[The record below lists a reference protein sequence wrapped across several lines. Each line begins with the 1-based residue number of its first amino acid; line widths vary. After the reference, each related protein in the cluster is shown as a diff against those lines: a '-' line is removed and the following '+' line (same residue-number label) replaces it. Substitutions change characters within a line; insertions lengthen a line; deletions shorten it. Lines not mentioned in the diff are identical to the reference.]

1 MLQNLKE
8 INLKRYNA
16 MHVILDFKTL
26 AAHLLGF
33 KTRYQGVEKLTGVP
47 WPIIAA
53 IHHRESSHNFNT
65 QLAQGDPLSQV
76 STHVPI
82 GQGPYFGQD
91 AWERAAARALIETGG
106 KTWEDWTPGGWTTYL
121 EKYNGLGY
129 ANHGRPSPYVWAG
142 TDQYRLGKY
151 VSDGVYDAEAIDTQ
165 PGCVALIAALAK
177 QDPTI
182 NLNNLASIAPVKKP
196 IEPTKET
203 HMLNW
208 KTTIAGVAAI
218 FSAIG
223 MLFSNGVVDWSHLS
237 TVIPA
242 IIAGFGLMFAKDS
255 TVHSTPAEV
264 VAAGVVSHEPQP
276 TIAVK

>member
-1 MLQNLKE
+1 MLDSLKAA
-8 INLKRYNA
+8 NLKRFNA
-16 MHVILDFKTL
+16 MHVTLDFKIL
-26 AAHLLGF
+26 ATHLLGF
-33 KTRYQGVEKLTGVP
+33 KTRYQGVAKLSGVP

-76 STHVPI
+76 STHVPR

-106 KTWEDWTPGGWTTYL
+106 KTWGDWTPGGWTTYL

-129 ANHGRPSPYVWAG
+129 ANKGRPSPYVWAG
-142 TDQYRLGKY
+142 TNQYHSGKY
-151 VSDGVYDAEAIDTQ
+151 VSDGVYSDSAVDTQ

-182 NLNNLASIAPVKKP
+182 NLNNLTSIVPPFVKP
-196 IEPTKET
+196 IEPIKET

-208 KTTIAGVAAI
+208 KTTMTGVAAI
-218 FSAIG
+218 FAAIG
-223 MLFSNGVVDWSHLS
+223 TLFTNGVFDVSHLS
-237 TVIPA
+237 TAIPA
-242 IIAGFGLMFAKDS
+242 IIVGLGLLFAKDS
-255 TVHSTPAEV
+255 TVHSTPAQ
-264 VAAGVVSHEPQP
+264 VAAAAATTPVV
-276 TIAVK
+276 VK

>member
-1 MLQNLKE
+1 MLDSLKAA
-8 INLKRYNA
+8 NLKRFNA
-16 MHVILDFKTL
+16 MHVTLDFKIL
-26 AAHLLGF
+26 ATHLLGF
-33 KTRYQGVEKLTGVP
+33 KTRYQGVAKLSGVP

-76 STHVPI
+76 STHVPR

-106 KTWEDWTPGGWTTYL
+106 KTWGDWTPGGWTTYL

-129 ANHGRPSPYVWAG
+129 ANKGRPSPYVWAG
-142 TDQYRLGKY
+142 TNQYHSGKY
-151 VSDGVYDAEAIDTQ
+151 VSDGVYSDSAVDTQ

-182 NLNNLASIAPVKKP
+182 NLNNLTSIAPPFVKP
-196 IEPTKET
+196 IEPIKET

-208 KTTIAGVAAI
+208 KTTMTGVAAI
-218 FSAIG
+218 FAAIG
-223 MLFSNGVVDWSHLS
+223 TLFTNGVFDVSHLS
-237 TVIPA
+237 TAIPA
-242 IIAGFGLMFAKDS
+242 IIVGLGLLFAKDS
-255 TVHSTPAEV
+255 TVHSTPAQ
-264 VAAGVVSHEPQP
+264 VAAAAATTPVV
-276 TIAVK
+276 VK